1 MAGLAAFKRIIVL
14 RCVKSAAS
22 VATKSFVGSTFVLI
36 WDRKFLQVVLTP
48 WTLHYGKYWKRF
60 HTLEF
65 GTIKR
70 NQLDIECVL
79 FSQHKS
85 FLHSFLVLHVWGKCP
100 KPLGPISS
108 SWRISDEVINAIDL
122 LHLFS
127 TEKIHKLPCGT
138 SS

>member
-1 MAGLAAFKRIIVL
+1 MADLIAFKGITVL
-14 RCVKSAAS
+14 RCVKSVAS
-22 VATKSFVGSTFVLI
+22 VATISFVWSTFLLI

-48 WTLHYGKYWKRF
+48 QTLHCGKYWNHF

-85 FLHSFLVLHVWGKCP
+85 FLYNCLFLHVWGKGP
-100 KPLGPISS
+100 KLLGLISS
-108 SWRISDEVINAIDL
+108 SWRISDEVINTIEL

-127 TEKIHKLPCGT
+127 IEKIHKLPCGT